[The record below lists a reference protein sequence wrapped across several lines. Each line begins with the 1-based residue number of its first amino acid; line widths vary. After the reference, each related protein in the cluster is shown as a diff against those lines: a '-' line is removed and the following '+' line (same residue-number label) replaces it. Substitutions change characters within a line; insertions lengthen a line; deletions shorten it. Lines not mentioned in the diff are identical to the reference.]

1 MRLCSQHGGCGGMR
15 AGRRVR
21 CGNLNSQRR
30 GVLIDRSACMGLD
43 GRNNGVETMVS
54 KVEEVKGL

>member
-1 MRLCSQHGGCGGMR
+1 MR